1 MVDQCTE
8 PDVMASIDESSSE
21 FVIADIA
28 CDDAWLSVRSRDAPV
43 LENWC

>member
-1 MVDQCTE
+1 MGDECTE
-8 PDVMASIDESSSE
+8 PNVMASIDEGTSE

-28 CDDAWLSVRSRDAPV
+28 SDDAWLSVRSGDAPI